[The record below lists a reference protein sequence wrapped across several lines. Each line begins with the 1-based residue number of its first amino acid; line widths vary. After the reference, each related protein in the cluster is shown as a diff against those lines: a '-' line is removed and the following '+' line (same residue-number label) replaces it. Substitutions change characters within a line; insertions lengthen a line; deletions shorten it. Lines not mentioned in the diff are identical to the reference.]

1 MEGISL
7 PVPVH
12 NTPFWILSQQCSVEL
27 AGWRGSSK
35 IYRTTQTS
43 PDLNHTP
50 VMYSKIKPWIIFF
63 YSITKNI
70 HITQLFYKRTIYSR
84 RHICVQRRLQV
95 IWLKKIWFF
104 VFKSHLTLC
113 TYTNFFSSESFILLV
128 HEPTFTIKCKMETI
142 NFTNNSHT
150 SNVKSDLNHIILFK
164 NICFLHLPKH
174 NF

>member
-63 YSITKNI
+63 YSIAKKI
-70 HITQLFYKRTIYSR
+70 HITQLLYKRTILND
-84 RHICVQRRLQV
+84 I
-95 IWLKKIWFF
+95 F
-104 VFKSHLTLC
+104 VYKGGCKSFDLRKYDFL
-113 TYTNFFSSESFILLV
+113 F
-128 HEPTFTIKCKMETI
+128 
-142 NFTNNSHT
+142 
-150 SNVKSDLNHIILFK
+150 LNHISHSVHILISFVVK
-164 NICFLHLPKH
+164 ALFYWYTNLHLPLNVKWKQ
-174 NF
+174 

>member
-70 HITQLFYKRTIYSR
+70 HITQLFYKRTIYSGQ
-84 RHICVQRRLQV
+84 HICLQRRLQDFLFLNHISHSV
-95 IWLKKIWFF
+95 HILTPF
-104 VFKSHLTLC
+104 VVK
-113 TYTNFFSSESFILLV
+113 SFILSV
-128 HEPTFTIKCKMETI
+128 HVPTFTVKCKMKTI
-142 NFTNNSHT
+142 NFTKNF
-150 SNVKSDLNHIILFK
+150 SN
-164 NICFLHLPKH
+164 
-174 NF
+174 